1 MKKVMIIAGEA
12 SGDQHAALLVSAA
25 LKKNSDIEFFGI
37 GGENMRAASV
47 KTLVDAADMAVVGLI
62 EVLAHRKVIF
72 GALNQMR
79 SLLVEKR
86 PDLLILVDYPEFNLR
101 LAKAAKDAGI
111 KVLFYISPQV
121 WAWRQKRVHTIRE
134 RVDMMAVVFPFEVE
148 FYEQHHVPVRYV
160 GHPLVNEVKAS
171 KSRTELL
178 AEFSLHA
185 ERPVVGIFPG
195 SRKSE
200 IKRLLPIL
208 LDAARL
214 ILKQQPDVQFVMPL
228 ASTIDESF
236 LDIKDD
242 PLRPYINIIPRRS
255 YDVIE
260 SCDAIMTV
268 SGTVTLEIALM
279 KKPMVIINKVAWL
292 TYHIVSRMLKID
304 HIGLCNIVADKRLV
318 PELIQQD
325 AKPTL
330 IADEIIRF
338 LNDADYLQR
347 TVASL
352 EIVRE
357 QLGNV
362 NATEQV
368 AQLTLDM
375 LNEV

>member
-1 MKKVMIIAGEA
+1 MIIAGEA
-12 SGDQHAALLVSAA
+12 SGDQHAALLVKAA
-25 LKKNSDIEFFGI
+25 LQKNSEIEFFGI
-37 GGENMRAASV
+37 GGEKMRAAGV
-47 KTLVDAADMAVVGLI
+47 ETLVDAADMAVVGLI

-72 GALNQMR
+72 GALDKMR
-79 SLLVEKR
+79 SLLIEKS

-101 LAKAAKDAGI
+101 LAKAAKQAGI

-134 RVDMMAVVFPFEVE
+134 RVDMMAVVFPFEVA
-148 FYEQHHVPVRYV
+148 FYEQHQVPVRYV
-160 GHPLVNEVKAS
+160 GHPLVNEVTAS
-171 KSRTELL
+171 KPRTELL
-178 AEFSLHA
+178 NEFSLHA

-208 LDAARL
+208 MDAARL
-214 ILKQQPDVQFVMPL
+214 ILKQQPEVQFVMPL
-228 ASTIDESF
+228 ASTIDEDF
-236 LDIKDD
+236 LGISDD
-242 PLRPYINIIPRRS
+242 PLRPYINIISRRS

-292 TYHIVSRMLKID
+292 TYQIVSRMLKID

-325 AKPTL
+325 AKPVL
-330 IADEIIRF
+330 IADEILRF
-338 LNDADYLQR
+338 LNDASYQQQ
-347 TVASL
+347 TIASL
-352 EIVRE
+352 DIVRE
-357 QLGNV
+357 RLGNV

-368 AQLTLDM
+368 AQLTLEM
-375 LNEV
+375 LNET

>member
-1 MKKVMIIAGEA
+1 MKQVMIIAGEA
-12 SGDQHAALLVSAA
+12 SGDQHAALLVDAVQ
-25 LKKNSDIEFFGI
+25 KNNSDIKFFGI
-37 GGENMRAASV
+37 GGEKMRAAGV
-47 KTLVDAADMAVVGLI
+47 DTMVDAADMAVVGLI

-72 GALNQMR
+72 AALDKMR
-79 SLLVEKR
+79 SLLTKKK

-101 LAKAAKDAGI
+101 LAKAAKQAGI

-148 FYEQHHVPVRYV
+148 FYERHHVPVRYV
-160 GHPLVNEVKAS
+160 GHPLVNEVGPS
-171 KSRTELL
+171 KPRDQLL
-178 AEFSLHA
+178 KEFNLQTK
-185 ERPVVGIFPG
+185 RPIVGIFPG

-208 LDAARL
+208 MNAAQL

-236 LDIKDD
+236 LNLDNDA
-242 PLRPYINIIPRRS
+242 LRPYINIIPKRS

-260 SCDAIMTV
+260 TCDVIMTV

-292 TYHIVSRMLKID
+292 TYQIVSRMLKIS
-304 HIGLCNIVADKRLV
+304 HIGLCNIVAEKRLV

-330 IADEIIRF
+330 IADAVLRF
-338 LNDADYLQR
+338 LNDTSYQKQ
-347 TVASL
+347 TIASL
-352 EIVRE
+352 DIVRE
-357 QLGNV
+357 RLGNID
-362 NATEQV
+362 ATEQV

-375 LNEV
+375 LNGN